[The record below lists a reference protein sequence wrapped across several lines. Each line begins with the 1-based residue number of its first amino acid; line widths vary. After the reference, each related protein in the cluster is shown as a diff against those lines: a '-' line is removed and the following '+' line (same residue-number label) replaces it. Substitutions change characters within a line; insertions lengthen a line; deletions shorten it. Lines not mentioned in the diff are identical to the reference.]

1 MENEKTYSNT
11 RYDIFLMNH
20 NTPEGCYIG
29 FMAQPSAEGHSP
41 YFVLHFQA
49 DDGELG
55 AGADDLHPAAVHA
68 VAVRALHPGLPGSH
82 EDQSG
87 KYSGQDRVDVS
98 VRQCAP
104 VCLHS

>member
-1 MENEKTYSNT
+1 M
-11 RYDIFLMNH
+11 IFKKKKLTTIHRKDGISVLWCSPVRKEINH
-20 NTPEGCYIG
+20 TCSL
-29 FMAQPSAEGHSP
+29 F
-41 YFVLHFQA
+41 LHFQA

-55 AGADDLHPAAVHA
+55 PGADDLHPAAVHA